1 MNVFEKLSFSAYYFA
16 VFYRCISRVFRTKYL
31 SLAIRRIFL
40 CRELF
45 YFVTLLGFSV
55 VMINKTNG
63 EDSTSVVKCSFVQL
77 FCIDDS
83 VKMKQ
88 LLDVERNE

>member
-1 MNVFEKLSFSAYYFA
+1 MSSKSSRFLHIILQFSIGVYPGFFEPSTFRKLSAEFSSAGSFS
-16 VFYRCISRVFRTKYL
+16 IL
-31 SLAIRRIFL
+31 LH
-40 CRELF
+40 
-45 YFVTLLGFSV
+45 LLGFSV